1 MYHNEVPIICDMKI
15 YDVIRGDVYRK
26 DGKIVKV
33 QYYNNGLV
41 SESVNGDVINRRI
54 IYEEEKLDIKTE
66 YKKVKEFKEKLR
78 SYGDIEEARKKAMEV
93 KELIESFI

>member
-1 MYHNEVPIICDMKI
+1 MKI

-78 SYGDIEEARKKAMEV
+78 SNGDIEEARKKAMEV
-93 KELIESFI
+93 KEMIESFI